1 LRERAEGEEGRL
13 DDLEVMSMED
23 EIDLREYFAVMG
35 RRKWTIIGVFL
46 VAVIV
51 AAVLSF
57 FVLPPVYEAS
67 LLLQPAKGSG
77 DVYAD
82 PNGLSS
88 VLESEGFISQAASR
102 IRLSPKAASFAVK
115 ATVVRNTQLVRL
127 AVRAENPDLAA
138 HVAKALAGLAVEES
152 RPLIER
158 RRQVIQRQL
167 AMISRLLETTA
178 KTGADL
184 RGIAEPLL
192 RQAGIAVQG
201 VTTRSNAANGS
212 GTLVDTGRTSTEIS
226 TTRSNAANGSGT
238 TDTFYNAL
246 LSAQGN
252 LNLQMTDLQPVKLLG
267 VQSSAQLVAPR
278 KALNVAL
285 AAVLGLMAGVMLAF
299 FQEFLSAPRPEAASV
314 QTPGTHGS

>member
-1 LRERAEGEEGRL
+1 
-13 DDLEVMSMED
+13 MED

-67 LLLQPAKGSG
+67 LLLQPAKGGG

-88 VLESEGFISQAASR
+88 VLESEGFINRAASR
-102 IRLSPKAASFAVK
+102 IGLNPKTASFSVK

-127 AVRAENPDLAA
+127 SVRAGDPDLAA
-138 HVAKALAGLAVEES
+138 RVAEALAGLVVEES
-152 RPLIER
+152 RPSIEQK
-158 RRQVIQRQL
+158 RQTIQRQL
-167 AMISRLLETTA
+167 AEISRLLETTA
-178 KTGADL
+178 KTTADL
-184 RGIAEPLL
+184 RGIVEPLL
-192 RQAGIAVQG
+192 RQTGSTVEG
-201 VTTRSNAANGS
+201 VITRSYVANV
-212 GTLVDTGRTSTEIS
+212 L
-226 TTRSNAANGSGT
+226 GT
-238 TDTFYNAL
+238 TDAFYNAL

-267 VQSSAQLVAPR
+267 VQRSAELVAPR

-299 FQEFLSAPRPEAASV
+299 FQEFLSAPRPEAAPAPA
-314 QTPGTHGS
+314 PGTHDS